1 MTHTTT
7 DSALDRARDHADK
20 CWRLF
25 TDNRNMRTPLG
36 RWETSS
42 TPDGSVLVS
51 AEVTGSGAAYA
62 LARFAADYHITLPN
76 PGDVRPQFDIDA
88 VGRTVLVWRCL
99 GVWVELWH
107 PDSTPEPA
115 VSVDAPT
122 ARRSL
127 LRPSGRL
134 PFTRG
139 KRTPDKE
146 TATS

>member
-1 MTHTTT
+1 MTDTTT
-7 DSALDRARDHADK
+7 DSALDRAREHAAK

-25 TDNRNMRTPLG
+25 TDNRNMSCRLA

-107 PDSTPEPA
+107 PDSTPEPDA
-115 VSVDAPT
+115 PDTAPT

-139 KRTPDKE
+139 KRTTDKE